1 MIPGYLKKEWRESR
15 WKRIARFRLGNEIR
29 EGRYWEEERKR
40 VCRICEGEIETR
52 EHVWESCGEWKRERL
67 ARSSE
72 MGARGGGRE
81 IELDERFREMETG
94 KRRE

>member
-52 EHVWESCGEWKRERL
+52 EHVWESCGEWKGWQEAVKWVL
-67 ARSSE
+67 GE
-72 MGARGGGRE
+72 EGE
-81 IELDERFREMETG
+81 
-94 KRRE
+94 K

>member
-1 MIPGYLKKEWRESR
+1 M
-15 WKRIARFRLGNEIR
+15 
-29 EGRYWEEERKR
+29 
-40 VCRICEGEIETR
+40 
-52 EHVWESCGEWKRERL
+52 ERL